1 MNEIEKMYARL
12 NAISKELEEYGT
24 TENFN
29 KEDLVKIDSLSDEF
43 ETLKNN
49 IGAAEKIAAIKENT
63 VISNRKTVTPV
74 ASTSAVV
81 VGNDLS
87 KKKGGFENAG
97 EFFKSIKNAASGTV
111 DKRLKNTAVSTTGED
126 GGFLIPE
133 DFRSEIQQKVVGD
146 ESLLSRTTQFKSS
159 SNALVLPKDETAPWD
174 GDGIQAYWEGENR
187 NLRDSKASFGLT
199 QMRLHKLTALV
210 KVTDELLEDAPAL
223 QSYISMKAP
232 AAMMS
237 KINTALISGDGS
249 GMPQGILNSGFAYKV
264 AKEAAQTADTIC
276 YENIVKMEARLLPSS
291 FAKSVWLINPQV
303 KEQLRLMAFDKD
315 ATSKVPVYLPASGL
329 DAAPYGTL
337 MGRPVIPMMGGME
350 KLGDV
355 GDIILADLSYIYSC
369 TKIGGIK
376 QSISTH
382 VYFDQD
388 LMAFK
393 FTFRVA
399 AACPFEKPV
408 KTEKGEFEM
417 SGFVTLAER

>member
-1 MNEIEKMYARL
+1 MNEIEKMKARL
-12 NAISKELEEYGT
+12 SAIVNELEEFNT
-24 TENFN
+24 TKNFQ
-29 KEDLVKIDSLSDEF
+29 KEDIEKVNSLNEEF
-43 ETLKNN
+43 AELKAN
-49 IGAAEKIAAIKENT
+49 IEAMEKIEAMKASANKS
-63 VISNRKTVTPV
+63 VRKTDPAPV
-74 ASTSAVV
+74 AQKRVQ
-81 VGNDLS
+81 VGEDLS
-87 KKKGGFENAG
+87 AKRAGFNNAG
-97 EFFKSIKNAASGTV
+97 EFFKAVKNSVGGHT
-111 DKRLKNTAVSTTGED
+111 DKRLMNTAFEKAGED

-133 DFRSEIQQKVVGD
+133 DFRKEIQQKVQGD

-159 SNALVLPKDETAPWD
+159 SNMLVLPKDETAPWD
-174 GDGIQAYWEGENR
+174 GDGIQAYWEGEGNP
-187 NLRDSKASFGLT
+187 LKDSKNKFGLS

-223 QSYISMKAP
+223 QSYIQMKAP

-237 KINTALISGDGS
+237 KINNALISGDGV
-249 GMPQGILNSGFAYKV
+249 GKPKGILNSGFTYEV
-264 AKEAAQTADTIC
+264 AKESGQAADTIT

-291 FAKSVWLINPQV
+291 FSRSVWLINPQV
-303 KEQLRLMAFDKD
+303 KEQLRMMAFDKD

-337 MGRPVIPMMGGME
+337 MGRPIMPMMGGM
-350 KLGDV
+350 KALGDK
-355 GDIILADLSYIYSC
+355 GDIILADLSYLYSA

-399 AACPFEKPV
+399 GECPFEKPV
-408 KTEKGEFEM
+408 TTEFGNFDM
-417 SGFVTLAER
+417 SAFVTLQSR